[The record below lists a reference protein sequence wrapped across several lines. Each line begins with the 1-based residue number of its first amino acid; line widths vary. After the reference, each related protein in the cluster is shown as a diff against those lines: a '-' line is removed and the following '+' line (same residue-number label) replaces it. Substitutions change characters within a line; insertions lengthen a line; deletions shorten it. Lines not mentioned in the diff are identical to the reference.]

1 MNQKT
6 ATYISAAEE
15 NIHYM
20 FSAET
25 APVARVKNGA
35 HLVFETRDASNGMIN
50 GSGEIHLDDGMRKN
64 FLPLTGPVLIEDCHP
79 GDVLRVDVIRI
90 SVAESGHLWSRP
102 GNGVLSLSECAYSQQ
117 ANVRDDVVSIT
128 LADQKV
134 LRFPTNK
141 MVGIMGVAPKSGVE
155 VKGNTPGSHGGN
167 MDTVFLAE
175 GCSAFFPVEMEGAL
189 LSMGDL
195 HAAMG
200 EGELCGTG
208 IEIAGEVECKIYV
221 EHDFPLS
228 CPCIS
233 QDGAITLIASGADFR
248 GLVQSLTKQGSE
260 YYASRLGISEKEA
273 YLVVSAVGD
282 IRVAQVV
289 NPLLTLSLTLPE
301 MVVENKRT
309 EDQK

>member
-1 MNQKT
+1 MDQDMIKIP
-6 ATYISAAEE
+6 AVEE

-25 APVARVKNGA
+25 TPAVYVKDGA
-35 HLVFETRDASNGMIN
+35 HLVFETKDASNGMIC
-50 GSGEIHLDDGMRKN
+50 GSGEIHLDDGMRKK
-64 FLPLTGPVLIEDCHP
+64 FLPLTGPVFIEDCHP

-90 SVAESGHLWSRP
+90 SVANSGHLWSRP
-102 GNGVLSLSECAYSQQ
+102 GNGVLSLSDRAYSQQ
-117 ANVRDDVVSIT
+117 AKVQDDVVSLT
-128 LADQKV
+128 LENQRV
-134 LRFPTNK
+134 LKFPTNK
-141 MVGIMGVAPKSGVE
+141 MIGIMGVAPKPGLE

-167 MDTVFLAE
+167 MDTIFLTE
-175 GCSAFFPVEMEGAL
+175 GCSVFFPVETEGAL

-221 EHDFPLS
+221 EHNFPLS
-228 CPCIS
+228 CPCIRRK
-233 QDGAITLIASGADFR
+233 GTITLIASGSDFR
-248 GLVQSLTKQGSE
+248 DLVQSLTKQGSE
-260 YYASRLGISEKEA
+260 YYASKFGISEKNA
-273 YLVVSAVGD
+273 YLVVSSVGN

-301 MVVENKRT
+301 MVVENKKR
-309 EDQK
+309 ED